1 VPAPTISHV
10 ILTAALIT
18 VVFTV
23 QVFYFY
29 VVDNVWAEMTRRE
42 LKELSDYVADTLANL
57 YFLVNATNTNPT
69 LTKTLRLPLDI
80 SGSSYTL
87 QVTYDQSSQDA
98 QAVKSTLKDKSWLS
112 STAWLPKGLKV
123 DAGKTQIIESSART
137 VVGGCQR
144 VASNIRIWIAYEG

>member
-10 ILTAALIT
+10 ILTGALIT

-69 LTKTLRLPLDI
+69 LTKTLKLPLDI
-80 SGSSYTL
+80 SSSSYTL
-87 QVTYDQSSQDA
+87 QITYDQSNNA
-98 QAVKSTLKDKSWLS
+98 QTVKSSLKDKSWLS

-123 DAGKTQIIESSART
+123 DTGKTQIIESSGKT
-137 VVGGCQR
+137 VASGCQR

>member
-87 QVTYDQSSQDA
+87 QITYDQSNDA
-98 QAVKSTLKDKSWLS
+98 QTVKSSLKDKSWLS

-123 DAGKTQIIESSART
+123 DTGKTQVIESSAKT
-137 VVGGCQR
+137 VVAGCQR
-144 VASNIRIWIAYEG
+144 VSSNIRIWIAYQG

>member
-1 VPAPTISHV
+1 MPAPTISHV

-18 VVFTV
+18 VVFAV

-29 VVDNVWAEMTRRE
+29 VVDNVWAEMARRE
-42 LKELSDYVADTLANL
+42 LKELSDYVADTVANL

-87 QVTYDQSSQDA
+87 QITYDQSNSA
-98 QAVKSTLKDKSWLS
+98 QTVKSSLKEKSWLS

-123 DAGKTQIIESSART
+123 DTGKTQIIESSAKT
-137 VVGGCQR
+137 VVAGCQR
-144 VASNIRIWIAYEG
+144 VASNIRVWIAYEG

>member
-29 VVDNVWAEMTRRE
+29 VVDNVWAEMTRKE
-42 LKELSDYVADTLANL
+42 LKELSDYVADTIANL
-57 YFLVNATNTNPT
+57 YFLLNATNTNPT

-80 SGSSYTL
+80 SGSSYKL
-87 QVTYDQSSQDA
+87 QIIYDQSNNA
-98 QAVKSTLKDKSWLS
+98 QTVKSSLKDKSWLS

-123 DAGKTQIIESSART
+123 DTGKTQIIESSAKT
-137 VVGGCQR
+137 VVAGCQR
-144 VASNIRIWIAYEG
+144 VSSNIRIWIAYQG

>member
-18 VVFTV
+18 VVFAV

-42 LKELSDYVADTLANL
+42 LKELSDYVADTIANL
-57 YFLVNATNTNPT
+57 YFLLNATNTNPT

-87 QVTYDQSSQDA
+87 QITYDQSNNA
-98 QAVKSTLKDKSWLS
+98 QTVKSTMKEKSWLS
-112 STAWLPKGLKV
+112 STAWLQRGLKV
-123 DAGKTQIIESSART
+123 DAGKTQVIESSAKT
-137 VVGGCQR
+137 VVAGCQR

>member
-1 VPAPTISHV
+1 MPAPTISHL
-10 ILTAALIT
+10 ILTGSLIA

-23 QVFYFY
+23 QIFYFY

-57 YFLVNATNTNPT
+57 YFLVNGTNTNPT

-80 SGSSYTL
+80 GGSSYTL
-87 QVTYDQSSQDA
+87 EITRDGNYNA
-98 QAVKSTLKDKSWLS
+98 QTVKSSLKEKSWLS

-123 DAGKTQIIESSART
+123 DTGKTQVIESSAKT
-137 VVGGCQR
+137 VVAGCQR
-144 VASNIRIWIAYEG
+144 VTSNIRIWIAYQG

>member
-1 VPAPTISHV
+1 MPAPTISHV

-23 QVFYFY
+23 QIFYFY

-42 LKELSDYVADTLANL
+42 LKELTDYVADTIANL

-87 QVTYDQSSQDA
+87 QITYDQNNNA
-98 QAVKSTLKDKSWLS
+98 QTVKSSLKEKSWLS

-123 DAGKTQIIESSART
+123 DTGKTQIIESSAKT
-137 VVGGCQR
+137 VVAGCQR
-144 VASNIRIWIAYEG
+144 VASNIRVWIAYEG